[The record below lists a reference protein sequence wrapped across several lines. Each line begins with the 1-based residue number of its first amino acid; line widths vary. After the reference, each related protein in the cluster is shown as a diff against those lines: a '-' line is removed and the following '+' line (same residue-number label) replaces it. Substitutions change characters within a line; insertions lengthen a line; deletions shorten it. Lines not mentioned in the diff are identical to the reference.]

1 MGHDETRA
9 RQTGTS
15 KAQLKREQRQAER
28 VEQARADVA
37 RTARA
42 FAVAGARLLDAL
54 QATDAELEAAQDALA
69 EVEREGGPDT
79 EAAGRSAAIAEQ
91 VLEARDF
98 ARLDAEEG
106 VADETKGDGY

>member
-9 RQTGTS
+9 RQTGTN

-28 VEQARADVA
+28 VEQARAEVA

-42 FAVAGARLLDAL
+42 FAIAGARLLDAL

-69 EVEREGGPDT
+69 EREGGPDT
-79 EAAGRSAAIAEQ
+79 EAAGWSAAIAEQ

-98 ARLDAEEG
+98 ARLEAEEG
-106 VADETKGDGY
+106 AADEAKGDGC

>member
-9 RQTGTS
+9 RQTGTN
-15 KAQLKREQRQAER
+15 KAQLKCEQRQAER
-28 VEQARADVA
+28 VEQARAEAA

-42 FAVAGARLLDAL
+42 FAIAGARLLDAL

-69 EVEREGGPDT
+69 EVEHEGRLDT
-79 EAAGRSAAIAEQ
+79 EAARWSAAVAEQ

-98 ARLDAEEG
+98 ARLEAEEG
-106 VADETKGDGY
+106 AADEAKGDGN